1 VEDES
6 LEEEC
11 RPEIIVPDQAQA
23 PFYGVECPCGHITF
37 AGAVT
42 VGPGEPVFHTL
53 IKQIG
58 CEKCG
63 TIVMVQPRNVYWRDS
78 DPSRPIRTLPF
89 YRRHFWRIEYA
100 RLWLIWRYWDALA
113 ILGKLLLKYWNA
125 SLYAFIAVLVVIE
138 KSLRKRRRSTWP
150 SRNVKGPVE

>member
-1 VEDES
+1 M
-6 LEEEC
+6 
-11 RPEIIVPDQAQA
+11 
-23 PFYGVECPCGHITF
+23 
-37 AGAVT
+37 T

-58 CEKCG
+58 CEQCG

-78 DPSRPIRTLPF
+78 DPNHPIRTSPF

-100 RLWLIWRYWDALA
+100 RLWLIWKYWDALA
-113 ILGKLLLKYWNA
+113 ILGKLLLKCWSALAILCKLLLKCWNA
-125 SLYAFIAVLVVIE
+125 SLYALIAVLVVIE

-150 SRNVKGPVE
+150 SRNVKGSVE